1 MGRRI
6 VVVLCCGIFWM
17 SAPAAAM
24 ERWNCTIHASA
35 SFGGTETSPGHVQMQ
50 IDGNDLSWVTPNF
63 TVLGKEYPGST
74 QHRPVILNNDVGIVA
89 VSAIA
94 TTAVP
99 RILLNGRDNEQFSKM
114 ATSMIPNPRV
124 QAYATVL
131 DKHNG
136 TLRVGSVGTTKVQE
150 IDLGEC
156 TQEASPNPATPPSSN

>member
-1 MGRRI
+1 
-6 VVVLCCGIFWM
+6 
-17 SAPAAAM
+17 
-24 ERWNCTIHASA
+24 
-35 SFGGTETSPGHVQMQ
+35 MQ
-50 IDGNDLSWVTPNF
+50 LDGNDLAWVTPNF
-63 TVLGKEYPGST
+63 TVLGREYPGST
-74 QHRPVILNNDVGIVA
+74 QHRPIILNNDVGIVA

-99 RILLNGRDNEQFSKM
+99 QILLNGRYNEQFSKM

-150 IDLGEC
+150 IDTGEC
-156 TQEASPNPATPPSSN
+156 TREAQPNPAASPASN